1 MESMEKQQEVEKEE
15 LYKAL
20 WGADKRERDI
30 CPRCDAARFPS
41 LASIKAPRRFSR
53 NIPPLSLTAALIR
66 PAVNGGKDV
75 RG

>member
-1 MESMEKQQEVEKEE
+1 MESMEKEQEVEKKE

-20 WGADKRERDI
+20 GERI
-30 CPRCDAARFPS
+30 NVSVIFALGCDAARFPS